1 MSINQEETILE
12 EEKKVFEEERKIL
25 KEEKGFFAKLQ
36 KREIIEAA
44 LFILILGGIAGGV
57 AYWKITS
64 ATIYTDQAEISAP
77 LIQLGPDQSGVL
89 KQLFVQEGQTVGVN
103 TPIARVGDNLIYTNT
118 SGLIVQVNNMIGA
131 LFNPG
136 MPVATM
142 INPNDLRVVAQVE
155 EDKGLQSVHVG
166 QKVMFTV
173 DAFGGKQFE
182 GVVDEIAKTSTD
194 SSVAFSI
201 SDKRPEKNF
210 TVKITYDVQNNPEL
224 LNGMSAKVWI
234 YK

>member
-1 MSINQEETILE
+1 MNQEEIILE
-12 EEKKVFEEERKIL
+12 EEKKVLDEEKKIL

-36 KREIIEAA
+36 RREVIEAA
-44 LFILILGGIAGGV
+44 LFILVLGGIAGGV

-77 LIQLGPDQSGVL
+77 LIQLGPDQPGIL
-89 KQLFVQEGQTVGVN
+89 KQLFVQEGQTVAAN
-103 TPIARVGDNLIYTNT
+103 TPIARVGDNVIYTNAG
-118 SGLIVQVNNMIGA
+118 GLIVQVNDMVGT

-142 INPNDLRVVAQVE
+142 IDPNDLRVVAQVE
-155 EDKGLQSVHVG
+155 EDKGFQNVHVG
-166 QKVMFTV
+166 QKAVFTV

-201 SDKRPEKNF
+201 SDKRAEKNF
-210 TVKITYDVQNNPEL
+210 TVKIKYDVKNNPQL